1 MIARSQPPK
10 TPRAASPP
18 RWRFQ
23 FGMRSLLGT
32 MLLLCIPFAVWG
44 ALLRADP
51 SRQFIPVILCLAMP
65 VMVLF
70 VAGLIGPAVRLA
82 RRLRRKRRGGVEDA
96 SEVESYT
103 SRGSQ

>member
-10 TPRAASPP
+10 TPRAAAPP

-51 SRQFIPVILCLAMP
+51 SRQFVLVIVCLALP

-82 RRLRRKRRGGVEDA
+82 RRMRRQQSAGDEARDDDDPRTVE
-96 SEVESYT
+96 
-103 SRGSQ
+103 

>member
-10 TPRAASPP
+10 TPRAPSPP

-32 MLLLCIPFAVWG
+32 MLLLCVPFAVWG

-51 SRQFIPVILCLAMP
+51 SRQFVLVIVCLALP

-70 VAGLIGPAVRLA
+70 VAGLISPAVRLA
-82 RRLRRKRRGGVEDA
+82 RRLRRKRSACDDDDLRTVE
-96 SEVESYT
+96 
-103 SRGSQ
+103 